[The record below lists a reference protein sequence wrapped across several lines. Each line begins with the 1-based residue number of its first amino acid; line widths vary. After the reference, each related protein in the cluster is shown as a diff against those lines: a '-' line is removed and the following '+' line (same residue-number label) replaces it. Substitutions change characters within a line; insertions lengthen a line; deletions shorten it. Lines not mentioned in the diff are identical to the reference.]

1 MLEKIILFI
10 LITFLL
16 NQLPLNSKNKIFL
29 NISIGILISIILE
42 KDILQRIE
50 TIFLFLTYYFIV
62 MNVYTTRY
70 SSIRYM
76 ILDKMLKNE
85 KIPNEIWLFKN
96 RAQRI
101 RKKSTFMSKS
111 LFETVYIPI
120 IFFKK
125 LFKIQ

>member
-70 SSIRYM
+70 SSIRFM

>member
-42 KDILQRIE
+42 NDILQRIE

-70 SSIRYM
+70 SSIRFM

>member
-42 KDILQRIE
+42 KDILERIE

-70 SSIRYM
+70 SSIRFM

>member
-70 SSIRYM
+70 SSIRFM
-76 ILDKMLKNE
+76 ILDNMLKNE
-85 KIPNEIWLFKN
+85 KIPNEIWLFNN

-101 RKKSTFMSKS
+101 RKKSTFMS
-111 LFETVYIPI
+111 
-120 IFFKK
+120 
-125 LFKIQ
+125 

>member
-42 KDILQRIE
+42 KDILQRSE

-70 SSIRYM
+70 SSIRFM

>member
-50 TIFLFLTYYFIV
+50 TIFLFSIV
-62 MNVYTTRY
+62 
-70 SSIRYM
+70 
-76 ILDKMLKNE
+76 
-85 KIPNEIWLFKN
+85 
-96 RAQRI
+96 
-101 RKKSTFMSKS
+101 KS
-111 LFETVYIPI
+111 LDETKTSFAFV
-120 IFFKK
+120 
-125 LFKIQ
+125 

>member
-70 SSIRYM
+70 SSIRLM